1 MILVP
6 DLNDEEHIKE
16 LIESKLKRFQCEI
29 IKSSLPEV
37 RINETP
43 SKNVEVELP
52 ERDLLK

>member
-1 MILVP
+1 MP